1 MIRWNIRSIVA
12 IALFIGG
19 FVAFTGGQVWAHA
32 GHGDEPEQVVTN
44 VAPRTQA
51 ESDDLELV
59 AVLAAKGTLLIYLD
73 RFQTNEPVTGAI
85 IEVSANNGP
94 GLIAKPQSDGIYLV
108 AAPWV
113 DQAGS
118 YALSFTVTAGDLTD
132 LLASSLTIAAPEA
145 VPVAVA
151 GVGSWRLPEA
161 LTRQKGLITP
171 VLGFVLGVLVMLAIR
186 ATGRARAAVGGV
198 AIVAVLLLGGVAF
211 GQTPD
216 VIEASRRLP
225 DGSVFM
231 PKPAQRLLAVR
242 TILGAAATASKSVQV
257 IGLIVPDPNA
267 AGRVQASQSGRI
279 DPGAG
284 GLAYIGQHVSKG
296 DVLAE
301 VAPAIGS
308 VERATVGAQI
318 ADVDQQVRLGE
329 QRVSRLSG
337 LAGSVAGKEI
347 DEARAELD
355 GARKRRAAMAPTLAG
370 REMLRAP
377 VSGVVSVANALAG
390 QLVDSKDVVFEIVDP
405 SRLWVEALA
414 FDPLLAEQMKRASA
428 VTSDGK
434 PLALSLVGRGLSLR
448 QGAIP
453 LVFRIEAP
461 PAGLNVGAPVTV
473 LAEVNGDRKGIAV
486 PRSALARL
494 PNGGAMVWDHVS
506 AERFVPRPVR
516 VEPLDGANMLVMAG
530 ISPGQRIVISG
541 ADLLSQVR

>member
-1 MIRWNIRSIVA
+1 MIRRITLSIP
-12 IALFIGG
+12 ALALGG
-19 FVAFTGGQVWAHA
+19 LLIFTSSNALAHA
-32 GHGDEPEQVVTN
+32 GHGDEPEPVVTTSS
-44 VAPRTQA
+44 PRAETQ
-51 ESDDLELV
+51 SDDFELV
-59 AVLAAKGTLLIYLD
+59 AAVAGRGTLAIYLD
-73 RFQTNEPVTGAI
+73 RFQTNEPVVGGTV
-85 IEVSANNGP
+85 EVSENGGP
-94 GLIAKPQSDGIYLV
+94 GAMAKAQPDGSYLL

-113 DQAGS
+113 DRPGKHELA
-118 YALSFTVTAGDLTD
+118 FTVTAGDVTD
-132 LLASSLTIAAPEA
+132 LLGATLAIADDAAPA
-145 VPVAVA
+145 MAA
-151 GVGSWRLPEA
+151 GAGKGRVLTA
-161 LTRQKGLITP
+161 LSSQKNVLTP
-171 VLGFVLGVLVMLAIR
+171 VLGFVLGILLTLAVR
-186 ATGRARAAVGGV
+186 ARGKWRAAVGGG
-198 AIVAVLLLGGVAF
+198 AILTILLLSTVAF
-211 GQTPD
+211 AQTPT

-225 DGSVFM
+225 DGSVFV
-231 PKPAQRLLAVR
+231 PKPAQHLLSIR
-242 TILGAAATASKSVQV
+242 TVVKAAETASKSVQV

-267 AGRVQASQSGRI
+267 AGRVQASQPGRI
-279 DPGAG
+279 EPGAR
-284 GLAYIGQHVSKG
+284 GLAYVGQQVAKG

-301 VAPAIGS
+301 VAPAISG

-318 ADVDQQVRLGE
+318 ADVDQQVRLAE
-329 QRVSRLSG
+329 QKVGRLSG

-347 DEARAELD
+347 DEARAELE
-355 GARKRRAAMAPTLAG
+355 GARKRRTAMAPTLAG

-390 QLVDSKDVVFEIVDP
+390 QLVDSKDIVFEIVDP

-428 VTSDGK
+428 LTADGK
-434 PLALSLVGRGLSLR
+434 PLGLSLVGRGLSLR

-473 LAEVNGDRKGIAV
+473 LAEVLGDRKGITV

-506 AERFVPRPVR
+506 PERFVPRPVR

-530 ISPGQRIVISG
+530 ISPGQRIVTSG